1 MEPNSFLERAALG
14 TTAGALL
21 VEVLGLQLGAGEG
34 TAPEARLAAALARPE
49 HAAIAG
55 EVRARIAS
63 LVAGAPDEAIAI
75 ALRHKG
81 ESDPAAEAVAQA
93 AALLEERA
101 RRALHFVR
109 AIDGR
114 LRLSPPVVEPPGER
128 APAPARSA
136 QSIVELADE
145 RAPERLRAELD
156 RLDPPSLLALFRRA
170 RRVHSDL
177 AELRLLLHDRPTG
190 ERRERLLPRFPS
202 LAGLREGIERDEGAT
217 RARLKKLVVAVA
229 DRIVALPAPE
239 RLRLA
244 RERWF
249 LPDLEP
255 LEEAPLPAGSLPGR
269 PGAVAVRALR
279 GSRFAE
285 QESIDQ
291 EDRVIDAL
299 LDIRAPSPSSIA
311 RPSMPAPGGERIFA
325 GAPPDF
331 IFTHWRSLETLVAW
345 MAPRPGERWIDL
357 GAGNG
362 RLGFEL
368 AFRVPG
374 VAFHGFEIV
383 AERIDPARRSARA
396 LALPETIAFVE
407 QNLADPSFA
416 LPEGDVYFLYDP
428 FSTETYATIVGRL
441 REIASARPIRVVA
454 LGNANVHFRD
464 AAWLAPRAIVGHA
477 SFPPTVYASIL
488 TSE

>member
-202 LAGLREGIERDEGAT
+202 LAD
-217 RARLKKLVVAVA
+217 
-229 DRIVALPAPE
+229 
-239 RLRLA
+239 
-244 RERWF
+244 
-249 LPDLEP
+249 
-255 LEEAPLPAGSLPGR
+255 
-269 PGAVAVRALR
+269 
-279 GSRFAE
+279 
-285 QESIDQ
+285 
-291 EDRVIDAL
+291 
-299 LDIRAPSPSSIA
+299 
-311 RPSMPAPGGERIFA
+311 
-325 GAPPDF
+325 
-331 IFTHWRSLETLVAW
+331 
-345 MAPRPGERWIDL
+345 
-357 GAGNG
+357 
-362 RLGFEL
+362 
-368 AFRVPG
+368 
-374 VAFHGFEIV
+374 
-383 AERIDPARRSARA
+383 
-396 LALPETIAFVE
+396 
-407 QNLADPSFA
+407 
-416 LPEGDVYFLYDP
+416 
-428 FSTETYATIVGRL
+428 
-441 REIASARPIRVVA
+441 
-454 LGNANVHFRD
+454 
-464 AAWLAPRAIVGHA
+464 
-477 SFPPTVYASIL
+477 
-488 TSE
+488 